1 MIYNRLRAVDDP
13 PKPKPIYVWHYPTI
27 RDTEQVPSGIQN
39 PEEFKEVGAYLHALL
54 VTEVKHDID
63 PTGKSG
69 LSFLRKVFGA

>member
-1 MIYNRLRAVDDP
+1 MQLTILRNP
-13 PKPKPIYVWHYPTI
+13 NPFTFGITLPFKTP
-27 RDTEQVPSGIQN
+27 EQVPSGIQN

-63 PTGKSG
+63 PTGKTG